1 MQSSPTIDPAEV
13 EYYQRLAKQW
23 WDEQGKFW
31 PLHRLNRLRTEY
43 LTQII
48 CDHFG
53 RDPDLKLPLQ
63 ELSII
68 DIGCGGGILSESMAK
83 LGAQVTGI
91 DITHKSLQVARRHSQ
106 LSQLDIDYREL
117 TVEALVEQQ
126 SQFDVVLNMEVVE
139 HVLELPS
146 FMHSCTQLIN
156 PDGLFFV
163 ATINRNLWSWL
174 IAIIGAEYVLGWL
187 PRGTHRWSKFV
198 KPSELADMMGGDGL
212 TIQAEIGVQINP
224 FNKRFS
230 FTDKLHVNYMM
241 AASYRRQAHLN
252 IA

>member
-1 MQSSPTIDPAEV
+1 MQSSPTIDPAEL
-13 EYYQRLAKQW
+13 EYYQRLAEQW
-23 WDEQGKFW
+23 WDDQGKFW

-53 RDPDLKLPLQ
+53 RDPDSKLPLQ
-63 ELSII
+63 ALSVI

-126 SQFDVVLNMEVVE
+126 NQFDVVLNMEVVE

-146 FMHSCTQLIN
+146 FMHSCTQLIK

-163 ATINRNLWSWL
+163 ATINRSFWSWL
-174 IAIIGAEYVLGWL
+174 IAIVGAEYILGWL
-187 PRGTHRWSKFV
+187 PRGTHRWAKLV
-198 KPSELADMMGGDGL
+198 KPGELAEMMGRAGL
-212 TIQAEIGVQINP
+212 TIQAETGVQINP

-241 AASYRRQAHLN
+241 AASYRRQVQLN

>member
-1 MQSSPTIDPAEV
+1 
-13 EYYQRLAKQW
+13 
-23 WDEQGKFW
+23 
-31 PLHRLNRLRTEY
+31 
-43 LTQII
+43 
-48 CDHFG
+48 
-53 RDPDLKLPLQ
+53 
-63 ELSII
+63 
-68 DIGCGGGILSESMAK
+68 MAK